1 MPNCWVNGDVGVN
14 LAVPMPGTA
23 TLARHGL
30 TSAQS
35 VGAAREG
42 ATVSAGPIM
51 GQEVLVH
58 SNLQIQLTIVVSTLI
73 LWSLWY
79 VSLLTA

>member
-1 MPNCWVNGDVGVN
+1 MPNCWFNGEVDVE
-14 LAVPMPGTA
+14 LAVLMPGTA

-30 TSAQS
+30 TSAQP
-35 VGAAREG
+35 VVAAREG
-42 ATVSAGPIM
+42 ATISAGPIM

-79 VSLLTA
+79 VSWLTA

>member
-1 MPNCWVNGDVGVN
+1 MPNCWVNGEVGAK

-23 TLARHGL
+23 KLAEHCL
-30 TSAQS
+30 TSAQP
-35 VGAAREG
+35 VVAAREG

-58 SNLQIQLTIVVSTLI
+58 SNLQIQLTIFVSTLI
-73 LWSLWY
+73 L
-79 VSLLTA
+79 